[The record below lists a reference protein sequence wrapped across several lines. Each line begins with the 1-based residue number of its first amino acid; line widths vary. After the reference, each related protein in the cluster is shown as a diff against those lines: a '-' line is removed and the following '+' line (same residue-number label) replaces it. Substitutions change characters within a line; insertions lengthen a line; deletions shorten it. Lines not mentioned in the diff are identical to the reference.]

1 MMSVSFDFAVL
12 ALKFLL
18 KFWLVHAR
26 PLTENIIIMVEKYIF
41 MTFFST
47 VKPDIL

>member
-26 PLTENIIIMVEKYIF
+26 PLTENIIVMVVKIYF
-41 MTFFST
+41 HFFKQLT
-47 VKPDIL
+47 LTAL